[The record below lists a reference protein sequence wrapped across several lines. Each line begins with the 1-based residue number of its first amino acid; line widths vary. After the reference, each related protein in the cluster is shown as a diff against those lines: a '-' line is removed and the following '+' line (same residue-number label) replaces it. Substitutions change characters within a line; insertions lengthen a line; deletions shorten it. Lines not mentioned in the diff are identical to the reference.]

1 MTDRSTRGVASEIRA
16 LADDSS
22 AETERLQVSL
32 WRSMSPARKAQ
43 AVSNLCRATQE
54 LSLAGIRH
62 RYPHASE
69 RECLLRLAA
78 LKLGPDLMRVVYP
91 GSASFLGT

>member
-1 MTDRSTRGVASEIRA
+1 MADRSTRGVTSEIRG

-22 AETERLQVSL
+22 TEAERLQVSL

-43 AVSNLCRATQE
+43 AVGSLCRATQE

-69 RECLLRLAA
+69 RECLLRLTA

-91 GSASFLGT
+91 GSASLLRT